1 MAVQFDTFYFDGLN
15 FSSATIVYDD
25 AALTTVAADGYYAQN
40 GIVRQQLNGL
50 LLNAQS
56 CTTCATSCDSS
67 VSVSISGQPGYFNAD
82 IDVGN
87 TTGAVVA
94 YFYMG
99 STIPDGVIG
108 TFNNVAYNKLTSY
121 KNHDTV
127 TLIDDLGATVDYS
140 GISNTTSVPD
150 RNIATYVGNEN
161 SSLVNLS
168 PHPNVPEYNLV
179 GGSYVA
185 TGLTRSITVVNNQ
198 VGYAKDNV
206 STPSSPV
213 FTMVVPKNDAT
224 ETIFNLQIFAPLT
237 GTAFRWEVKCPE
249 ELPSFTGS
257 PLQASDTCAT
267 ADTTYY
273 FARNATNTNPFT
285 VDTNTVPDVGNWVF
299 TDAVGSTYANDTS
312 VIQYIIV
319 ANTTALGIRNGVCVS
334 SAACDSSGGLL
345 SYTSSG
351 VTNFG
356 NICNDSSAPAL
367 QFTYYHSGAGVGPG
381 SVYPSQGDVVYSD
394 ASGTTF
400 LQAGYYYLYQD
411 GTGDFHYIIVGN
423 NGVVTTAS
431 SCSPPTVQFFRSGV
445 QSSCS
450 SFCNANYTIP
460 VPTAT
465 TTNDTYANVVGGET
479 IAGSSI
485 NDGWY
490 AYAAS
495 STNTATGTFR
505 IMQVES
511 NVIQALAEC
520 DNGICQLL

>member
-1 MAVQFDTFYFDGLN
+1 MAVQYDTFYFDGLN
-15 FSSATIVYDD
+15 FSSATIIYDD

-40 GIVRQQLNGL
+40 GIVRQQLNGV

-56 CTTCATSCDSS
+56 CTTCATACDSS
-67 VSVSISGQPGYFNAD
+67 VSVSISGQPGYFNAN

-87 TTGAVVA
+87 TTGAVVM

-99 STIPDGVIG
+99 FSIPDGVIA
-108 TFNNVAYNKLTSY
+108 TFNNVAYNKMTSY

-127 TLIDDLGATVDYS
+127 TLIDDGGATVDYA

-161 SSLVNLS
+161 ASLVNLS

-179 GGSYVA
+179 SGSYVA
-185 TGLTRSITVVNNQ
+185 TGLTRTITVVNNQ
-198 VGYAKDNV
+198 VGYAKDGV
-206 STPSSPV
+206 SSPQDPV

-224 ETIFNLQIFAPLT
+224 ETILNLQIFAPLS

-257 PLQASDTCAT
+257 ALQASTTCA
-267 ADTTYY
+267 AGNEAYY
-273 FARNATNTNPFT
+273 FARNATDTNPFT
-285 VDTNTVPDVGNWVF
+285 VDTNTIPEVGNWVF
-299 TDAVGSTYANDTS
+299 TDAIGSTYANDTS
-312 VIQYIIV
+312 VLQYIIV
-319 ANTTALGIRNGVCVS
+319 NNATALGIRNGVCVS
-334 SAACDSSGGLL
+334 SAACDSSGGLT
-345 SYTSSG
+345 SYTSSS

-356 NICNDSSAPAL
+356 NICNDSTPPAAS
-367 QFTYYHSGAGVGPG
+367 FTYYHGGAGT
-381 SVYPSQGDVVYSD
+381 YPTTGDAVYSD
-394 ASGTTF
+394 AGGTTS
-400 LQAGYYYLYQD
+400 LGAGYYYLFQD
-411 GTGDFHYIIVGN
+411 GTGDFNYIIVGAT
-423 NGVVTTAS
+423 GLVTTVGQ
-431 SCSPPTVQFFRSGV
+431 CTPPSVQFFRSGV

-450 SFCNANYTIP
+450 SFCLSNFNIS

-465 TTNDTYANVVGGET
+465 TTNDTYLNIVGGET

-495 STNTATGTFR
+495 STNTNDTGNFR